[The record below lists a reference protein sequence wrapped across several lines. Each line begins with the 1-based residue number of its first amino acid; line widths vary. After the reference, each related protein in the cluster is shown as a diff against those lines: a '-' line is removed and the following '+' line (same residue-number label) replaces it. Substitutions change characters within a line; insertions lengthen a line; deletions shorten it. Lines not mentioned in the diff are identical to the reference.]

1 MANFDEPQK
10 VKPELETE
18 RSPLNLADLS
28 INMPGSTS
36 HGRDLVSGSDAGK
49 SLPGLML
56 VENAGAE
63 THGDGRRVPNADG
76 SEKFNFLPTEDPDSK
91 WYLDG
96 LAKPGKYLGDS
107 ETLHDKEFVAGG
119 GKAPDAGAPA
129 HEPGGSDYQDN
140 GAVRPGKVDSAD
152 SDGPWYS
159 DGTASGK
166 YRFGDR
172 NTALD

>member
-28 INMPGSTS
+28 INMPGSIS

-49 SLPGLML
+49 ALPGLML

-119 GKAPDAGAPA
+119 GKAPDTAAPA
-129 HEPGGSDYQDN
+129 HKPGGSDYQDN
-140 GAVRPGKVDSAD
+140 GVRAGKVDSAD
-152 SDGPWYS
+152 SDSPWYS

>member
-18 RSPLNLADLS
+18 RSSLNLADLS
-28 INMPGSTS
+28 INMPGSIS

-49 SLPGLML
+49 ALPGLML

-76 SEKFNFLPTEDPDSK
+76 AEKFNYVPTEDPDSK

-96 LAKPGKYLGDS
+96 LAKPGKDKGDP
-107 ETLHDKEFVAGG
+107 ETLQNKEFVAGG
-119 GKAPDAGAPA
+119 VEHPDAAAPA
-129 HEPGGSDYQDN
+129 HEPGGIKVPETV
-140 GAVRPGKVDSAD
+140 AVRPGKVDSAD
-152 SDGPWYS
+152 SDSPWYS
-159 DGTASGK
+159 DGTANGK

-172 NTALD
+172 KTALD